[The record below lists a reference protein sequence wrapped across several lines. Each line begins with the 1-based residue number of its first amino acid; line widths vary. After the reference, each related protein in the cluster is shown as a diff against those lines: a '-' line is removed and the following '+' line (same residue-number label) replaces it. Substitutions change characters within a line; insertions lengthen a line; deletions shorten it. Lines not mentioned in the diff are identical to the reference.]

1 MFYFQQL
8 PHQIFMDIVSGE
20 LISADMH
27 FYYYLLSK
35 GGHGEPFMLTEKTM
49 AKDLKVSVSKVQG
62 AIKRLRE
69 KGHISRRKTS
79 AGFQTTILT
88 RTKRKSA
95 QPQ

>member
-1 MFYFQQL
+1 MFHFQQL
-8 PHQIFMDIVSGE
+8 PHEIFVDIVEGR

-35 GGHGEPFMLTEKTM
+35 GGHGEPFMLQEKTM
-49 AKDLKVSVSKVQG
+49 AEELGVSVSKVQG
-62 AIKRLRE
+62 AIKRLKSRN
-69 KGHISRRKTS
+69 HIKRRKTS

-88 RTKRKSA
+88 RTRRKQK